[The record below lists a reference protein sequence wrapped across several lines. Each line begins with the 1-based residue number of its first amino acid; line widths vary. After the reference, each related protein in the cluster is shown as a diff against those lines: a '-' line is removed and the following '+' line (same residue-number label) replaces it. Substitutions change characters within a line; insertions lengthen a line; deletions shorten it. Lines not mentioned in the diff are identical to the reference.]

1 MKKLTIDQSKCNMC
15 GACLMTG
22 ELLHETAEGK
32 IEINGAGIINDDNL
46 AAAESIAKDCPE
58 NALSLAEQT
67 ISVEEIRARIRQPLE
82 LAMPD
87 KSQYSFNKDDYSLPI
102 LRGRGEYQ
110 YKYSSD
116 EKAEREG
123 LRDFR
128 DNIYSQRKAIAQQV
142 IISYKHEKLLAFM
155 QYEEKEGNYKYDTI
169 QMLIKQLK
177 GYAEDLGAAMGG
189 ALALPSGFFE
199 FQTKDRVVVKDVL
212 KYSVD
217 SGWAEQVASECEPY
231 DWFDTW
237 INSDDMVTGSKK
249 SGWFSDDYEDVYSSC
264 YKLDEAS
271 AKLNQQILD
280 ECQSNIQELAEQAVK
295 SELTAFHE
303 GLLKEWKEKTEKL
316 LQAHIA

>member
-15 GACLMTG
+15 GACLMADA
-22 ELLHETAEGK
+22 LLRETEEGK
-32 IEINGAGIINDDNL
+32 IEIKGAGIISDDAL
-46 AAAESIAKDCPE
+46 AAAESVVENCPE
-58 NALSLAEQT
+58 AALFLTEQT
-67 ISVEEIRARIRQPLE
+67 IDADEIRAKIRKPLE

-87 KSQYSFNKDDYSLPI
+87 KNLYSFNKDDYSLPI

-169 QMLIKQLK
+169 QGLVKRLK
-177 GYAEDLGAAMGG
+177 GYAEELGAAMGG
-189 ALALPSGFFE
+189 VLALPSGFFE

-264 YKLDEAS
+264 YMLDEAS
-271 AKLNQQILD
+271 AKLNQQILN
-280 ECQSNIQELAEQAVK
+280 ECQNNIPELAEQAVK
-295 SELTAFHE
+295 GELTAFHD
-303 GLLKEWKEKTEKL
+303 GILKEWKEKTEKL